1 MDETAFDAFYTASYG
16 RIVVQVAGM
25 IGSRDEAMDFVQEAF
40 VRAWQHRMQ
49 LAADLSPEAWVRT
62 TAYRLAVSRWRRRR
76 MDVRAQD
83 RSLLVAGAPQPSV
96 NRVAVDAALAK
107 LPADQRRAIVLYHFA
122 DLSIGDI
129 AAETG
134 VPTGTVKARLSRAR
148 ATLSTLLHD
157 RLPEENRHV

>member
-1 MDETAFDAFYTASYG
+1 MDETAFDAFYHVSFG
-16 RIVVQVAGM
+16 RIVVQVAAM
-25 IGSRDEAMDFVQEAF
+25 IGSRDEAMDCVQEAF
-40 VRAWQHRMQ
+40 VRAWDHRRQ
-49 LAADLSPEAWVRT
+49 LAADLSPECWVRT

-83 RSLLVAGAPQPSV
+83 RSLPSPGAPQPSE
-96 NRVAVDAALAK
+96 NRVAVDSALAK

-122 DLSIGDI
+122 DLSVGEI
-129 AAETG
+129 AHETG

-148 ATLSTLLHD
+148 ATLSTLLTD